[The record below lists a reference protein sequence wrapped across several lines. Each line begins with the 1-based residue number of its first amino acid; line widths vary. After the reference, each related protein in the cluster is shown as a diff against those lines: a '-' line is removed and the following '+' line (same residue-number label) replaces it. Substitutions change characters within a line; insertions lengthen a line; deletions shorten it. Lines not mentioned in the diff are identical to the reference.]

1 MDGVD
6 VAHSRTSCAFFD
18 STADDD
24 DGIVVVV
31 VVVVVDV
38 VSWLLF
44 FLSIGDRTRQ
54 VPRSCRRGASRR
66 NFSESLM
73 NNVIR
78 DKRGRRYLDVGC
90 PLFPRRTRTRNRVA
104 AILVGKGPNRHR
116 CPVSPCCLS
125 KKRKK
130 RVHHGRTRATC
141 EGKLVRSS
149 L

>member
-44 FLSIGDRTRQ
+44 FFCPLGI
-54 VPRSCRRGASRR
+54 A
-66 NFSESLM
+66 
-73 NNVIR
+73 
-78 DKRGRRYLDVGC
+78 RGRYLEVVAAGR
-90 PLFPRRTRTRNRVA
+90 LEGISRNR
-104 AILVGKGPNRHR
+104 
-116 CPVSPCCLS
+116 
-125 KKRKK
+125 
-130 RVHHGRTRATC
+130 
-141 EGKLVRSS
+141 
-149 L
+149 

>member
-6 VAHSRTSCAFFD
+6 VSHSRTSCAFFD

-24 DGIVVVV
+24 DGIVVV

-66 NFSESLM
+66 KFSESLM
-73 NNVIR
+73 NNVI
-78 DKRGRRYLDVGC
+78 
-90 PLFPRRTRTRNRVA
+90 
-104 AILVGKGPNRHR
+104 
-116 CPVSPCCLS
+116 
-125 KKRKK
+125 
-130 RVHHGRTRATC
+130 
-141 EGKLVRSS
+141 
-149 L
+149 